1 VDAGRG
7 RLAIEGK
14 EMSDKTGASR
24 PSRSGPGVIL
34 TGLAVGA
41 LLGTPVAASAAPA
54 EAPAATDSVA
64 TCNQPSVVT
73 ETPATAIREQFRRS
87 FTAGAVAPP
96 ATDLGAII
104 CETN

>member
-1 VDAGRG
+1 
-7 RLAIEGK
+7 
-14 EMSDKTGASR
+14 MSDKTGASR

-41 LLGTPVAASAAPA
+41 LLGTPAAASAASPV
-54 EAPAATDSVA
+54 EAPAAADSVA
-64 TCNQPSVVT
+64 ACNQPSVVT
-73 ETPATAIREQFRRS
+73 ETPATAIQEQFRRS

-96 ATDLGAII
+96 VTDLGAII